1 MKKIHTLPLCVAAMA
16 CLWHQA
22 AAAQENPGNEVQ
34 PSRWSIALD
43 VAVWDNAYAGR
54 GTQVL
59 PFPMIQF
66 NGDTLFVH
74 GMSGGVHLFKNDS
87 FTVDA
92 ILTPAFYQMSAK
104 DFDRSKLAARGVN
117 RDDLDNRDLSID
129 AGFSASW
136 HGSAGRLQLDV
147 KTDISGNSEGPA
159 YSLKYGYPFQLA
171 GFHVTPFV
179 GVDFLSS
186 KVADYYYGIHTDEVG
201 RGVPGY
207 TPGAALI
214 PNAGVALM
222 HPLGQ
227 KWSFSIGGQFGH
239 LPDKIRDSPLVDEN
253 RSTSVFVGFNRSL

>member
-1 MKKIHTLPLCVAAMA
+1 MKKFHAVPLSAAVLVCMWSKA
-16 CLWHQA
+16 SI
-22 AAAQENPGNEVQ
+22 AQDSASNEPQ

-59 PFPMIQF
+59 PFPIFQF
-66 NGDTLFVH
+66 NGDTVFIH
-74 GMSGGVHLFKNDS
+74 GMSGGLHLLNNDS
-87 FTVDA
+87 FTIDA

-104 DFDRSKLAARGVN
+104 DFDRNKLATRGIN

-136 HGSAGRLQLDV
+136 HGDAGRLQLDV

-159 YSLKYGYPFQLA
+159 YTLRYAYPFQVS
-171 GFHVTPFV
+171 GFRVTPFV

-186 KVADYYYGIHTDEVG
+186 KVANYYYGIHPDEES

-207 TPGAALI
+207 KPGASLI
-214 PNAGVALM
+214 PNAGVAVM
-222 HPLGQ
+222 HPLGK

-239 LPDKIRDSPLVDEN
+239 LPDKIRESPLVDQN
-253 RSTSVFVGFNRSL
+253 RSTSVFVGINRSL